1 MYTVEGGGGMYMEGM
16 GEGMGVYAPSSS
28 FHPSFHPSAPSFH
41 PQDPLYQFPED
52 EYAWD
57 VAAVVER
64 ETLVVETLVAITVA
78 VRINK
83 AELLLDTQQARIH
96 D

>member
-1 MYTVEGGGGMYMEGM
+1 MYMDGM
-16 GEGMGVYAPSSS
+16 GEGKGVYAPSPI
-28 FHPSFHPSAPSFH
+28 PSMYKGVYAPSFH
-41 PQDPLYQFPED
+41 PQDPLDQYAWED

-64 ETLVVETLVAITVA
+64 ERLVVETLVALTVG

-96 D
+96 Y

>member
-1 MYTVEGGGGMYMEGM
+1 MYTGEGGGGMYMDGM
-16 GEGMGVYAPSSS
+16 GEGMGVYAPS
-28 FHPSFHPSAPSFH
+28 FH
-41 PQDPLYQFPED
+41 PQDPLDQYPED

-64 ETLVVETLVAITVA
+64 ERLVVETLVALTVG

-96 D
+96 Y